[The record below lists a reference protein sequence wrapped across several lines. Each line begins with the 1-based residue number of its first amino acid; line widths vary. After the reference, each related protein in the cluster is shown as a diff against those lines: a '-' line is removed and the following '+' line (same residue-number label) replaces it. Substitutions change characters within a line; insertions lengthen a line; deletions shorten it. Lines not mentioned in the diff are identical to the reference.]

1 VINKRDPAEWLAQ
14 IEQQPDSALYV
25 VRMLLARLQTLDQE
39 NERLRNNNIELRDK
53 IDTKAHQTEVN
64 ELKRQMKALSRLVV
78 ADSHRADQHRVLIV
92 WSRRGD
98 ILTVDPSKHDQ
109 KHPIP
114 LPPTY
119 QEDAQWRLSACVPQ
133 DEILVVTRSGQA
145 TIFVVADLLR
155 LSEDARDWH
164 LIPGLRLTRDEF
176 IAYMLPV
183 GRLPLSE
190 GIAAVSIRGS
200 GRKLSRWALD
210 TMLQSGQFGRG
221 VKEEWDWQAFG
232 VMQMHRDISVLAIT
246 RTGAALRFP
255 AESLG
260 PGPASAVRVESGDEV
275 VEVLTDDSQRRHMA
289 LIDASGRALRR
300 PLMGLPPAPMGT
312 KGKVLMTTDSL
323 VGAALVDDD
332 DALAVLIGD
341 STTLTIQRINALD
354 IPLSDRAK
362 PGAAVIDGSIIGL
375 QRI

>member
-14 IEQQPDSALYV
+14 IEQQPDSAPYV

-53 IDTKAHQTEVN
+53 IDTRAHQTEVN
-64 ELKRQMKALSRLVV
+64 ELKRQMKALSRLVAV
-78 ADSHRADQHRVLIV
+78 DAHRTDQQRVLIV

-98 ILTVDPSKHDQ
+98 ILTVDPSKHDP
-109 KHPIP
+109 KRPIP
-114 LPPTY
+114 LPPTW

-133 DEILVVTRSGQA
+133 DEILVVTRSGQS
-145 TIFVVADLLR
+145 TIFEVADLLR
-155 LSEDARDWH
+155 LSEGARDWH
-164 LIPGLRLTRDEF
+164 HIPGLRLTRDEF
-176 IAYMLPV
+176 VAYMLPI
-183 GRLPLSE
+183 GRLPLSD
-190 GIAAVSIRGS
+190 GIAALSIKGS

-210 TMLQSGQFGRG
+210 TMLQSGQFGKG
-221 VKEEWDWQAFG
+221 VIEEWDWQAFG
-232 VMQMHRDISVLAIT
+232 VMQIHPNSNVLAIT
-246 RTGAALRFP
+246 SNGAGLRFP

-260 PGPASAVRVESGDEV
+260 PGPAAAIRLESGDEV
-275 VEVLTDDSQRRHMA
+275 VEALTDDLMIRQIA

-300 PLMGLPPAPMGT
+300 PLMGLPPASIGT
-312 KGKVLMTTDSL
+312 KGKVFMTTDSL

-332 DALAVLIGD
+332 DTLALLIGG
-341 STTLTIQRINALD
+341 STTLTIQCVEASD

-362 PGAAVIDGSIIGL
+362 PGVAVIDGPVIGM